1 MTLMAT
7 QVIPDKNAVF
17 YLAPNGVLQSKLNY
31 YIEDQSSLHEKKQ
44 NKTKNTL
51 TNKITIWQKVSTFKK
66 LFWFYTPKKSKV
78 LRVIS
83 KGTS

>member
-51 TNKITIWQKVSTFKK
+51 TNKITI
-66 LFWFYTPKKSKV
+66 
-78 LRVIS
+78 
-83 KGTS
+83 